1 MKTEFLV
8 PFELDTSAI
17 EQKMQ
22 AEGYDEAV
30 SRIVENAM
38 KELKKVLPNRY
49 GSINWDMVLSIYVHK
64 WLDDHTEEIIDT
76 TALLLAKK
84 IGNKRRWRDV
94 LEDVKKEMKEE

>member
-1 MKTEFLV
+1 
-8 PFELDTSAI
+8 
-17 EQKMQ
+17 
-22 AEGYDEAV
+22 
-30 SRIVENAM
+30 
-38 KELKKVLPNRY
+38 
-49 GSINWDMVLSIYVHK
+49 MVLSIYVHK